1 MRVYHFINTLHAV
14 SNLSLKRLRISRLD
28 QLNDPFE
35 FLAADLLD
43 PRDRQAITN
52 FKAELA
58 ATKGIICFSRSWSN
72 PLLWGHYAEK
82 HTGMAL
88 GFDIPDDL
96 LLRVHYSA
104 ERPGVILDPE
114 TREIIN
120 KGQAVDQ
127 LIRTKFSDW
136 QYEDEY
142 RMFVDLDPAT
152 QEAGNHYVEFS
163 SELLLREV
171 VLGLKCELPIQRI
184 RQLLKDESQPVKA
197 LKAGMALRKFKVI
210 EDRTART

>member
-1 MRVYHFINTLHAV
+1 MHAV
-14 SNLSLKRLRISRLD
+14 SNLSLKRLRVSRLD

-43 PRDRQAITN
+43 PRDRQALTH

-58 ATKGIICFSRSWSN
+58 GTKGMTCFSRSWSN

-88 GFDIPDDL
+88 GFDIPDDFL
-96 LLRVHYSA
+96 LCVQYSD
-104 ERPGVILDPE
+104 ERPRVILDPE

-152 QEAGNHYVEFS
+152 QEAGNHFVDFS
-163 SELLLREV
+163 SELVLREV

-184 RQLLKDESQPVKA
+184 RQLLKDESPPVKV

-210 EDRTART
+210 ENRTART

>member
-1 MRVYHFINTLHAV
+1 MHAI
-14 SNLSLKRLRISRLD
+14 SNLSLKRLRVSRLD

-43 PRDRQAITN
+43 PRDRQALTH

-58 ATKGIICFSRSWSN
+58 ATKGMICFSRSWSN

-88 GFDIPDDL
+88 GFDIPEGF
-96 LLRVHYSA
+96 LLRIHYSD
-104 ERPGVILDPE
+104 ERPRVILDPE

-136 QYEDEY
+136 HYEDEY
-142 RMFVDLDPAT
+142 RMFVDLDPAS
-152 QEAGNHYVEFS
+152 QEAGNHFVDFS

-171 VLGLKCELPIQRI
+171 VPGLKCELPIQRI
-184 RQLLKDESQPVKA
+184 RQLLKDECPPVKV